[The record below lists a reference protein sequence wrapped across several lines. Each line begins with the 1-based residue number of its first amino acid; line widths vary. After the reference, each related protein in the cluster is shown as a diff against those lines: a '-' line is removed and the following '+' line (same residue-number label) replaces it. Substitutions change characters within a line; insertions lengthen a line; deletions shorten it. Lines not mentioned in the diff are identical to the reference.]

1 MNSPDERGRPHLWGH
16 VQEAVL
22 ADASVVLGRKDLRA
36 LAVSSA
42 EAVLRRSSS
51 VVSTSHTST
60 ATTCS
65 RRCLSWTGLRRS
77 RAKRGMES
85 WRGRPGAGLTA
96 VTPPAPRFMTEL
108 SVTSLTG
115 STTATS
121 TIVQGLKRTSRRAL
135 RCWTIRWCFPR
146 RERGR
151 APGRRRPFE
160 RHPVPIQAL
169 KPTASRQ
176 SPKVPICTGRLE
188 L

>member
-121 TIVQGLKRTSRRAL
+121 TIVQG
-135 RCWTIRWCFPR
+135 
-146 RERGR
+146 
-151 APGRRRPFE
+151 
-160 RHPVPIQAL
+160 
-169 KPTASRQ
+169 
-176 SPKVPICTGRLE
+176 
-188 L
+188 